1 MVANSFFISI
11 PGWMGDESG
20 DLEVTGPAFE
30 AQNLQASTS
39 MDSISATDYEREM
52 VEVEI
57 YDPMWRILEEIEV
70 DLTDISFEDYDVSGG
85 FEDVPAGLELV
96 ISSISS
102 NEFDLDF
109 GNYNLISKLRSNCV
123 AHTLQPVIKDG
134 LKALKVK

>member
-1 MVANSFFISI
+1 MVANSFLISI

-39 MDSISATDYEREM
+39 MDSISATDYESEM

-57 YDPMWRILEEIEV
+57 YDPMWRILEEIGV

-85 FEDVPAGLELV
+85 FEDVPASLEL
-96 ISSISS
+96 
-102 NEFDLDF
+102 
-109 GNYNLISKLRSNCV
+109 LRSNCV

-134 LKALKVK
+134 LKALKGNGDKVVERIS